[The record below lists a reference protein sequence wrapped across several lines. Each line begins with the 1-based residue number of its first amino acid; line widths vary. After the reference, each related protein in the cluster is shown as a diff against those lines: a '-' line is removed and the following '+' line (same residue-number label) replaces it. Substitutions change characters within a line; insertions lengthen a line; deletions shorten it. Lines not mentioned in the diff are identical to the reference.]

1 MSIAAGAAAAPLAP
15 SSAAVSPPSTAIGM
29 ATWVS
34 SSPRLPE
41 QSTASTTSQ
50 NKGPA
55 GDWNLF
61 NAHAISIMSSRNGV
75 SHRVVSFCCSSCTR
89 QCSPMATYRLD
100 VMLSTSPA
108 RTLTLTPVSKL
119 LLNVLEGS
127 STKGIEMIGCSSDR
141 STPTIGRT
149 TSSLPDDGCGASAA
163 AAAAAAAA
171 ADAPQPSSGR
181 ELVVRPI
188 VGVLRS
194 ELQPIISIPLVD
206 DPSSTFSSS
215 LDTGVSVSVRAGD
228 VESITSSRYV
238 AIGLHCLVQL
248 LQQKDTTLWLTPFL
262 DDIMEIA
269 CALKRFQSPAGPL
282 FWEVVEAVLCS
293 GSRGDD
299 DTQVAMPMAVDGG
312 DTAAEEGANG
322 AAAAPAA
329 MDM

>member
-1 MSIAAGAAAAPLAP
+1 MVTSERLEWLKRCLGVAKAALDTMTQLVSTTYTEVWSPMLLPVLKQSLPWLLAP
-15 SSAAVSPPSTAIGM
+15 YLGGSPSLSSTSGANKQTHEFILLINQCRDAALTLMCLVVSDH
-29 ATWVS
+29 
-34 SSPRLPE
+34 LPAVLK
-41 QSTASTTSQ
+41 QLVVTSTTSTGQ
-50 NKGPA
+50 P
-55 GDWNLF
+55 
-61 NAHAISIMSSRNGV
+61 
-75 SHRVVSFCCSSCTR
+75 
-89 QCSPMATYRLD
+89 P
-100 VMLSTSPA
+100 P
-108 RTLTLTPVSKL
+108 P
-119 LLNVLEGS
+119 
-127 STKGIEMIGCSSDR
+127 
-141 STPTIGRT
+141 P
-149 TSSLPDDGCGASAA
+149 

>member
-163 AAAAAAAA
+163 AAAAAAAGGGGGW
-171 ADAPQPSSGR
+171 PV
-181 ELVVRPI
+181 LVVLVTTSCFRTA
-188 VGVLRS
+188 GRWSLTTRH
-194 ELQPIISIPLVD
+194 ISVKAASLHWLISRMNSCVCLLAPDVD
-206 DPSSTFSSS
+206 DS
-215 LDTGVSVSVRAGD
+215 D
-228 VESITSSRYV
+228 
-238 AIGLHCLVQL
+238 GL
-248 LQQKDTTLWLTPFL
+248 PP
-262 DDIMEIA
+262 
-269 CALKRFQSPAGPL
+269 R
-282 FWEVVEAVLCS
+282 
-293 GSRGDD
+293 
-299 DTQVAMPMAVDGG
+299 
-312 DTAAEEGANG
+312 
-322 AAAAPAA
+322 
-329 MDM
+329 